1 MEVPTILSGTYQ
13 KESLKKEVCAML
25 KSPIDPIERGD
36 FEETGFCYTFSLISG
51 KYKMIILYCLK
62 EYETVRF
69 NEMRRYLKH
78 VSDKM
83 LSSSLKELE
92 RDGLVLRTEYPQ
104 VPPKVEYSL
113 TERGKSLVE
122 VLKGLC
128 AWGREHRNDDCCQ
141 IPQQPAD
148 ENEKSE

>member
-1 MEVPTILSGTYQ
+1 
-13 KESLKKEVCAML
+13 ML
-25 KSPIDPIERGD
+25 KSANDPIERGD
-36 FEETGFCYTFSLISG
+36 FEETGFCYAFSLISG

-69 NEMRRYLKH
+69 NEMKRYLKT
-78 VSDKM
+78 VSDKV
-83 LSSSLKELE
+83 LSASLKELE

-128 AWGREHRNDDCCQ
+128 TWGREHRDDPCCLTPGQ
-141 IPQQPAD
+141 EASK
-148 ENEKSE
+148 EKK

>member
-1 MEVPTILSGTYQ
+1 
-13 KESLKKEVCAML
+13 ML
-25 KSPIDPIERGD
+25 NSPNDPIERGD

-62 EYETVRF
+62 EYEAVRF
-69 NEMRRYLKH
+69 NEMKRYLKT
-78 VSDKM
+78 VSDKV
-83 LSSSLKELE
+83 LSASLKELE

-122 VLKGLC
+122 VLNGLC
-128 AWGREHRNDDCCQ
+128 AWGKEHRGDACCQ
-141 IPQQPAD
+141 IPVEQTAKK
-148 ENEKSE
+148 EK